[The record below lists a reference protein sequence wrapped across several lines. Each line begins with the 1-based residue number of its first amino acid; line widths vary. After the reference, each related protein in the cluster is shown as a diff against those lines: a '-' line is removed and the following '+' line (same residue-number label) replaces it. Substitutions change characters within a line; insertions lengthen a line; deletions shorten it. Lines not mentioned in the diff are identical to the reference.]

1 MAECNLI
8 PGIASISG
16 KLGKVL
22 FKTFTRPDGTSV
34 TRVYR
39 TDTRTKRCSPPSE
52 RELAQRRLFGRICS
66 EVARRQRNGDTRPK
80 KLIWD
85 EVTRTLQ

>member
-1 MAECNLI
+1 MASCNLL

-34 TRVYR
+34 TRVYQADDRKKRR
-39 TDTRTKRCSPPSE
+39 TRPSD
-52 RELAQRRLFGRICS
+52 REVTHRRVFGRIAS
-66 EVARRQRNGDTRPK
+66 EVARLQRNGDTRPK
-80 KLIWD
+80 KIIWD
-85 EVTRTLQ
+85 EVAQNIQ